1 MLDSLLC
8 QSPEKLVVDAEGIAM
23 AKRMLAGMLVHTKTL
38 ATDFYEGVNFKGGDF
53 LKQRITLQLFQKEQ
67 HLPGKVIDR
76 DSMRGWKQSGS
87 LDTFQRAQLRVK
99 EILASYLRPELDPA
113 KEAELHTYVLTLAQ
127 QAGMEHLPML
137 EDIQPV

>member
-1 MLDSLLC
+1 
-8 QSPEKLVVDAEGIAM
+8 M

-99 EILASYLRPELDPA
+99 EILASFLRPELDPA
-113 KEAELHTYVLTLAQ
+113 KEAELHAYVLTLAQ
-127 QAGMEHLPML
+127 QAGMELLPML
-137 EDIQPV
+137 EDFQLV